1 VVTWL
6 NNLGQPIQWLSSG
19 VGYSVLASEAVDQ
32 FGVLTGF
39 TISTNA
45 ADMAIVS
52 MMIQDTIAGNRG

>member
-1 VVTWL
+1 
-6 NNLGQPIQWLSSG
+6 
-19 VGYSVLASEAVDQ
+19 
-32 FGVLTGF
+32 LTGF